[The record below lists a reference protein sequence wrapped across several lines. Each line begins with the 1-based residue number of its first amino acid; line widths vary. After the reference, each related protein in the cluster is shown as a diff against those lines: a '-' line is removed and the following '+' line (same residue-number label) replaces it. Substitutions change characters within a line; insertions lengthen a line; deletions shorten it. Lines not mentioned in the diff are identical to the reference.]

1 MSPRIAVLAG
11 GVGAARFLDGLV
23 RVVPPQDVTAIVN
36 VGDDMEWAGLH
47 IAPDLDT
54 VMYTL
59 AGMMNPETGWGLG
72 RRRSPRAQASR
83 VARRPRLVLDRRR
96 RPRHAPLS
104 HPPPPRGRA
113 ALHRHRGALRGCRA

>member
-59 AGMMNPETGWGLG
+59 AGMMNPETGWGLAG
-72 RRRSPRAQASR
+72 D
-83 VARRPRLVLDRRR
+83 DRRVLR
-96 RPRHAPLS
+96 RLESLGGPAWFSIGDDDLATHLYRTHRLREGAPLS
-104 HPPPPRGRA
+104 TDH
-113 ALHRHRGALRGCRA
+113 C